1 MPTDGA
7 TYTITELSREF
18 GITTRT
24 IRHSEGAYPVYIEL
38 GSHQS
43 LMKLVTRHCGDRVPI
58 IITDETVAR
67 LIPQDLSAIPCLT
80 FPPGEASKTRLQWER
95 LTDAMLAHGIG
106 RDGAVIAFG
115 GGVTGDLAGFVAS
128 TYHRGLPV
136 LHVPTS
142 LLAMID
148 ASIGGKTAVDT
159 PAGKNLVGTFHQPV
173 AVVIDPIVLES
184 LPAREFRTG
193 LSEAIKHALIADA
206 ELFAWLGLHA
216 SELLSSNSALL
227 EELIRRCIAVKA
239 TVVEG
244 DEREAGRRAVLNAGH
259 TVAHAIEAQ
268 SGYAISHGEAVAIGL
283 VVECRIAER
292 MGLCETGTATRVA
305 ALLEQF
311 QLPVAVPLA
320 LTTDALLD
328 RMKLDKKNREG
339 AIRCALVSGIGTMV
353 GARDGGWTQEV
364 DLSLMQELLSPPR

>member
-1 MPTDGA
+1 VVT
-7 TYTITELSREF
+7 TLSV
-18 GITTRT
+18 
-24 IRHSEGAYPVYIEL
+24 RHTGGEYPVYIER
-38 GSHQS
+38 GSHRS
-43 LMKLVTRHCGDRVPI
+43 LMKFVTRHCGDRVPI
-58 IITDETVAR
+58 IIADETVAR
-67 LIPQDLSAIPCLT
+67 LIPQDLSGIPRLT

-95 LTDAMLAHGIG
+95 VTDAMLDHGIG

-136 LHVPTS
+136 LQVPTS

-173 AVVIDPIVLES
+173 AVVIDPMVLES
-184 LPAREFRTG
+184 LPAKEFRTG

-206 ELFAWLGLHA
+206 ELFAWLGTHA
-216 SELLSSNSALL
+216 SDILSPDPAHL
-227 EELIRRCIAVKA
+227 EELVRRCVAVKA
-239 TVVEG
+239 AVVEE

-268 SGYAISHGEAVAIGL
+268 SEYAISHGEAVAIGL
-283 VVECRIAER
+283 VLECRIAER

-305 ALLEQF
+305 VLLEQF
-311 QLPVAVPLA
+311 QLPVTIPPA
-320 LTTDALLD
+320 LTADALLA
-328 RMKLDKKNREG
+328 RMKLDKKNRG
-339 AIRCALVSGIGTMV
+339 GVIRCALVAGIGTMV
-353 GARDGGWTQEV
+353 GAGGGGWTQEV
-364 DLSLMQELLSPPR
+364 DLSLMRELLSLPR